1 MKYLAATR
9 RKALTTATVISF
21 SLTFLL
27 GDLAILLGLL
37 PSDLRAVE
45 SALGRIDTGVVLLL
59 VPVIALIAAMV
70 VEATRLA
77 LRGPVVIDEARP
89 VGPLTDWKPGN
100 GEG

>member
-1 MKYLAATR
+1 MKYLAAAR
-9 RKALTTATVISF
+9 RKALTTVTVISF

-27 GDLAILLGLL
+27 GGLALLLGLL
-37 PSDLRAVE
+37 PSNLQAVE

-59 VPVIALIAAMV
+59 VPVVALIAAMV

-77 LRGPVVIDEARP
+77 LRGPVVIDEVRP
-89 VGPLTDWKPGN
+89 VGPLTEWKPGN

>member
-1 MKYLAATR
+1 MKYPAAAR
-9 RKALTTATVISF
+9 RKALTTVTVISF

-27 GDLAILLGLL
+27 GGLAILLGLL
-37 PSDLRAVE
+37 PPNLQAVE

-59 VPVIALIAAMV
+59 VPVVALIAAIV

-77 LRGPVVIDEARP
+77 LRGPVVIDQTRP